1 MSALTLF
8 GNQDQN
14 ALALLDGL
22 EDSLTS
28 TLSGSTGAVN
38 RRISIKGN
46 AWREYI
52 NGKEVRVAEERAL
65 NVVIINAAPL
75 NRMFFPP
82 YKEGEVA
89 KPICWTSDTQ
99 KPDEAVPAES
109 RQANKCMDCPQ
120 NIKGSGQG
128 ESRACRFQQRIAVML
143 EGNLDKG
150 EVYQV
155 TLPSTSIFGDGERG
169 KWPLQAFGRHL
180 KAHNA
185 HAISIVTEMRL
196 DLNSPTPKVT
206 FNHVRQLSTPELQAC
221 LAMRDHA
228 DTIRAITLNVSQF
241 DAGNKDDKEEFAPA
255 PKAVPAT
262 KAPVKAIPVVVEATP
277 IRDEVEVEEPKVV
290 LSKKTAPPSAPVEDL
305 GSVVGDWDDA

>member
-1 MSALTLF
+1 MSNLTLF
-8 GNQDQN
+8 NGQQDSA

-22 EDSLTS
+22 EDNLTS
-28 TLSGSTGAVN
+28 TLSGSTGITN
-38 RRISIKGN
+38 RRISFKGN
-46 AWREYI
+46 VWREYI

-75 NRMFFPP
+75 NRMYFPP

-99 KPDEAVPAES
+99 KPDDAVPAET
-109 RQANKCMDCPQ
+109 RQATKCMDCPQ

-155 TLPSTSIFGDGERG
+155 TLPSTSIFGDGERD
-169 KWPLQAFGRHL
+169 KWPLQAYGRHL
-180 KAHNA
+180 KAHNT
-185 HAISIVTEMRL
+185 HAIAIVTEMRL
-196 DLNSPTPKVT
+196 DINSPTPKVT
-206 FNHVRQLSTPELQAC
+206 FKPVRQLTTAELQAC
-221 LAMRDHA
+221 IAMRDNA

-241 DAGNKDDKEEFAPA
+241 DSGNKDSKEEFAPA
-255 PKAVPAT
+255 PANTAAPQVAKAV
-262 KAPVKAIPVVVEATP
+262 
-277 IRDEVEVEEPKVV
+277 EVEVEEPKVV
-290 LSKKTAPPSAPVEDL
+290 VKKTTAAPTSTVEDL
-305 GSVVGDWDDA
+305 GAVIGDWDDE

>member
-8 GNQDQN
+8 GNQQDPN

-22 EDSLTS
+22 EDNLTS
-28 TLSGSTGAVN
+28 TLSGSTGVTN

-75 NRMFFPP
+75 NRMYFPP

-99 KPDEAVPAES
+99 KPDAAVPEET
-109 RQANKCMDCPQ
+109 RQALKCMDCPQ

-155 TLPSTSIFGDGERG
+155 TLPSTSIFGDGERN
-169 KWPLQAFGRHL
+169 KWPLQAYGRHL
-180 KAHNA
+180 KAHNT
-185 HAISIVTEMRL
+185 HAIGIITEMRL
-196 DLNSPTPKVT
+196 DISSPTPKVT
-206 FNHVRQLSTPELQAC
+206 FNHKRQLTTAELQAC
-221 LAMRDHA
+221 LSMRDHA
-228 DTIRAITLNVSQF
+228 DTIRAVTLNVSQF
-241 DAGNKDDKEEFAPA
+241 DSGNKDSKEEFAPI
-255 PKAVPAT
+255 P
-262 KAPVKAIPVVVEATP
+262 KAIPKVVPVVEVAP
-277 IRDEVEVEEPKVV
+277 VVEEIEEPKVV
-290 LSKKTAPPSAPVEDL
+290 ASKKPTPPAAVVEDL
-305 GSVVGDWDDA
+305 GSVVGDWDDE

>member
-8 GNQDQN
+8 GNQQDSS

-28 TLSGSTGAVN
+28 TLSGSTGVTN

-52 NGKEVRVAEERAL
+52 NGKEVRVAEERGL

-75 NRMFFPP
+75 NRMYFPP

-99 KPDEAVPAES
+99 KPDDSVPAET
-109 RQANKCMDCPQ
+109 RQANKCMDCSQ

-143 EGNLDKG
+143 EGNLDRG

-169 KWPLQAFGRHL
+169 KWPLQAYGRHL
-180 KAHNA
+180 KAHNT
-185 HAISIVTEMRL
+185 HAIGIVTEMRL

-206 FNHVRQLSTPELQAC
+206 FNHVRQLTTPELQAC

-241 DAGNKDDKEEFAPA
+241 DSGNKDSKEEFAPA
-255 PKAVPAT
+255 PANVAAPKA
-262 KAPVKAIPVVVEATP
+262 APVEVAPVVVEA
-277 IRDEVEVEEPKVV
+277 VEEPKVV
-290 LSKKTAPPSAPVEDL
+290 VKKATAAPTSTVEDL
-305 GSVVGDWDDA
+305 GAVIGDWDDE